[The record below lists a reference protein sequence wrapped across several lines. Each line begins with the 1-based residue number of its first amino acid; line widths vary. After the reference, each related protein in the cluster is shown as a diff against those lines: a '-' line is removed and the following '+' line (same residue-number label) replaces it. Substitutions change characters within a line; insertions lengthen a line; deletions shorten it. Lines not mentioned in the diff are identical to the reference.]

1 MNNDCLPR
9 KEFLENCSPSGMSAD
24 GSKCSSVKYVIAKLG
39 EKMYLLNI
47 CVMCILSSYNIYLL
61 KSS

>member
-47 CVMCILSSYNIYLL
+47 CVISSYNIYLL